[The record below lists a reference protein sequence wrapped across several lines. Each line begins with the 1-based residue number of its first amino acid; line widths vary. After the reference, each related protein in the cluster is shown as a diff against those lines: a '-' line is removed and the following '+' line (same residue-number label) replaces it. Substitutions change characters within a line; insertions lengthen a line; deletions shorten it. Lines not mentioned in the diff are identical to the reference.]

1 MSGFNEF
8 ITVTK
13 TEINEGMKGKKVERE
28 KRKSVVT
35 KFDFSAAGAE
45 MMDLVGIV
53 IITFCSFI
61 ISFSF
66 DYSYFDHITSISIS
80 N

>member
-8 ITVTK
+8 ITLTK

-35 KFDFSAAGAE
+35 KFDFSAAGTE

>member
-1 MSGFNEF
+1 
-8 ITVTK
+8 
-13 TEINEGMKGKKVERE
+13 MKGKKVERE

-35 KFDFSAAGAE
+35 KFDFSAAGIE